1 MLKARENAGVKI
13 TIGFKFA
20 SRQISE
26 QSTCK
31 AKPKK
36 VLITFDAHLKMT
48 FNKL

>member
-1 MLKARENAGVKI
+1 MLKARENAGVHI

-26 QSTCK
+26 QSI

-36 VLITFDAHLKMT
+36 ILITFNTHLKMT